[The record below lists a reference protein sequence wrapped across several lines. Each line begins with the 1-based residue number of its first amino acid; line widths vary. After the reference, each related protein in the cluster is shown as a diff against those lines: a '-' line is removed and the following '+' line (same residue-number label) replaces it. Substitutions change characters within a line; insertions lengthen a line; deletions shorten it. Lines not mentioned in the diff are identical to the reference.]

1 MTHNRPWRIN
11 LAPFTA
17 PVKTGFRELWSH
29 KLRSLLTMLGMIF
42 GVAAVIAMVS
52 IGEGARQET
61 LRQIQQLGID
71 TLQVRRVALVGEM
84 QNEAAKK
91 SPYGLSYGDALV
103 LGELCDF
110 AQRVVPSCRIFGA
123 VSAGGKTV
131 DARVF
136 GTAPG
141 YLETSHLDVREGRFI
156 DDEDVA
162 RRAHVCVLGAEVKR
176 DAFAFE
182 SPVGK
187 FVKIGMSN
195 FRVIGVMK
203 ERVLETADTTF
214 TLRDLN
220 QDVYIP
226 ITVAMED
233 FQLYMEKAIPMNP
246 EAVMGLV
253 NSMFERPPLNRRPI
267 SEIAV
272 QVRDPDRTV
281 PAAQV
286 VKRIIEQRHGGVA
299 DFEIIIPIELLRQRQ
314 QTQNIFNVVMGAIAS
329 ISLLVG
335 GIGIMNI
342 MLATVTQRA
351 REIGVRRCIGAK
363 RGDIVRQFLVECL
376 VITMIGG
383 LIGVGGGIGAA
394 QAISHFAGWRTVVA
408 GAAVALSLG
417 VSVSVGLIFGLYPAI
432 RASLIEPMEALRGE

>member
-1 MTHNRPWRIN
+1 MRLN
-11 LAPFTA
+11 LATFTA
-17 PVKTGFRELWSH
+17 PTKTGFRELWSH
-29 KLRSLLTMLGMIF
+29 KLRSLLTMLGVIF

-61 LRQIQQLGID
+61 LQQIEQLGID
-71 TLQVRRVALVGEM
+71 VLHVRRVALAGEM
-84 QNEAAKK
+84 QTQATKK
-91 SPYGLSYGDALV
+91 SPYGLNYGDALA

-110 AQRVVPSCRIFGA
+110 ATRVVPSCRIFGE
-123 VSAGGKTV
+123 VSAAGKVV

-136 GTAPG
+136 GTSPD
-141 YLETSHLDVREGRFI
+141 YINTSHLGLAEGRFI
-156 DDEDVA
+156 DETDVD

-176 DAFAFE
+176 EGFAFE
-182 SPVGK
+182 NPVGK
-187 FVKIGMSN
+187 FIKIGLSN
-195 FRVIGVMK
+195 FRVIGVMQ
-203 ERVLETADTTF
+203 ERVLETSETTF
-214 TLRDLN
+214 ALRDLN

-253 NSMFERPPLNRRPI
+253 GSMFERPPLKRRPI
-267 SEIAV
+267 SEIAI
-272 QVRDPDRTV
+272 QVRDPEKTV

-286 VKRIIEQRHGGVA
+286 VKQIIAQRHGGVQ
-299 DFEIIIPIELLRQRQ
+299 DFEIVIPIELLRQRQ
-314 QTQNIFNVVMGAIAS
+314 QTQRIFNIVMGAIAG

-351 REIGVRRCIGAK
+351 REIGIRRCIGAK

-383 LIGVGGGIGAA
+383 ILGVGAGVAAA
-394 QAISHFAGWRTVVA
+394 QGISQFAGWKTVVA
-408 GAAVALSLG
+408 GSAVMLSLV

-432 RASLIEPMEALRGE
+432 RAASIEPMEALRAE

>member
-1 MTHNRPWRIN
+1 MKLKRVN
-11 LAPFTA
+11 LAPLTA
-17 PVKTGFRELWSH
+17 PVRTGLREIRSH

-61 LRQIQQLGID
+61 LQQIQQLGID
-71 TLQVRRVALVGEM
+71 VLQVRRVALAGEM
-84 QNEAAKK
+84 QDEATRK
-91 SPYGLSYGDALV
+91 SPYGLTYGDALV
-103 LGELCDF
+103 LSELCDF
-110 AQRVVPSCRIFGA
+110 ATRVVPSCRVFGA
-123 VSAGGKTV
+123 VAAAGKTV

-136 GTAPG
+136 GTDPG
-141 YLETSHLDVREGRFI
+141 YVKTSHLLVVDGRFI

-176 DAFAFE
+176 DGFAFE

-187 FVKIGMSN
+187 FIKIGMSN
-195 FRVIGVMK
+195 FRVIGVMQ
-203 ERVLETADTTF
+203 ERVLETSETTF
-214 TLRDLN
+214 ALRDLN

-253 NSMFERPPLNRRPI
+253 GAMFERPPLNRRPI

-272 QVRDPDRTV
+272 QVKDSDATV

-286 VKRIIEQRHGGVA
+286 VKQIIEQRHGGIS

-351 REIGVRRCIGAK
+351 REIGIRRCIGAK
-363 RGDIVRQFLVECL
+363 RGDIIRQFLVECL
-376 VITMIGG
+376 VITVIGG
-383 LIGVGGGIGAA
+383 LIGVIAGIGAA
-394 QAISHFAGWRTVVA
+394 QAISRYAGWKTVVA
-408 GAAVALSLG
+408 GSAVGLSLG

-432 RASLIEPMEALRGE
+432 RAASIEPMEALRGE

>member
-1 MTHNRPWRIN
+1 MRLN
-11 LAPFTA
+11 LAPLTA
-17 PVKTGFRELWSH
+17 PIKTGFRELWSH

-61 LRQIQQLGID
+61 LQQIRLLGID
-71 TLQVRRVALVGEM
+71 VLQVRRVALAGEM
-84 QNEAAKK
+84 QNEAEKR
-91 SPYGLSYGDALV
+91 SPFGLNYGDALA
-103 LGELCDF
+103 LDELCDF
-110 AQRVVPSCRIFGA
+110 AKRVVPSCRVFGEVA
-123 VSAGGKTV
+123 AGPKAI

-136 GTAPG
+136 GTSPG
-141 YLETSHLDVREGRFI
+141 YVWTSHLGVADGRFI
-156 DDEDVA
+156 DALDVA
-162 RRAHVCVLGAEVKR
+162 QRAHVCVLGAAVKR

-182 SPVGK
+182 NPVGK

-195 FRVIGVMK
+195 FRVIGVMQ
-203 ERVLETADTTF
+203 ERVLETSETTF
-214 TLRDLN
+214 ALRDLN

-253 NSMFERPPLNRRPI
+253 SQMFERPPLNRRPI

-272 QVRDPDRTV
+272 QVKDPDKTV

-286 VKRIIEQRHGGVA
+286 VKQIIARRHGNIT
-299 DFEIIIPIELLRQRQ
+299 DFQIVIPIELLRQRQ

-351 REIGVRRCIGAK
+351 REIGIRRCIGAT

-383 LIGVGGGIGAA
+383 LLGVGGGVSAA
-394 QAISHFAGWRTVVA
+394 QAISRYAGWKTVVA
-408 GAAVALSLG
+408 GAAVMLSLG
-417 VSVSVGLIFGLYPAI
+417 VSVSVGLIFGLYPAV
-432 RASLIEPMEALRGE
+432 RAASVEPMDALRGE

>member
-1 MTHNRPWRIN
+1 MKFN
-11 LAPFTA
+11 LASLTA
-17 PVKTGFRELWSH
+17 PIKTGFRELWSH

-61 LRQIQQLGID
+61 LQQIQQLGID
-71 TLQVRRVALVGEM
+71 VLQVRRVALAGEI
-84 QNEAAKK
+84 QDEATKK
-91 SPYGLSYGDALV
+91 SPYGLNYGDALA
-103 LGELCDF
+103 LTELCDF
-110 AQRVVPSCRIFGA
+110 AKRVVPSCRVFGEVA
-123 VSAGGKTV
+123 ANGKSI

-136 GTAPG
+136 GTSPG
-141 YLETSHLDVREGRFI
+141 YIDTSHLNLAEGRFL
-156 DDEDVA
+156 DEQDVA
-162 RRAHVCVLGAEVKR
+162 TRAHICVLGAEVKR

-187 FVKIGMSN
+187 FIKIGAGN
-195 FRVIGVMK
+195 FRVIGVMQ
-203 ERVLETADTTF
+203 ERVLETSDATF

-220 QDVYIP
+220 QDIYIP

-253 NSMFERPPLNRRPI
+253 GAMFERPPLDKRPI
-267 SEIAV
+267 SEVAV
-272 QVRDPDRTV
+272 QVKDSNTTV

-286 VKRIIEQRHGGVA
+286 VKQIIEQRHNGIS

-351 REIGVRRCIGAK
+351 REIGIRRCIGAK
-363 RGDIVRQFLVECL
+363 RGDIIRQFLVECL

-383 LIGVGGGIGAA
+383 LIGVGGGIAAA
-394 QAISHFAGWRTVVA
+394 QAISHYAGWMTVVA
-408 GAAVALSLG
+408 SSAVALSLG
-417 VSVSVGLIFGLYPAI
+417 VSISVGLIFGLYPAI
-432 RASLIEPMEALRGE
+432 RAASIEPMEALRGE

>member
-1 MTHNRPWRIN
+1 MKLKRLN
-11 LAPFTA
+11 LAPLTA
-17 PVKTGFRELWSH
+17 PVKTGLREILSH

-61 LRQIQQLGID
+61 LQSIQQLGID
-71 TLQVRRVALVGEM
+71 VLQVRRVALAGEM
-84 QNEAAKK
+84 QDQAAKK
-91 SPYGLSYGDALV
+91 SPYGLTYGDALV
-103 LGELCDF
+103 LHEMCDF
-110 AQRVVPSCRIFGA
+110 ATLVVPSCRVFGEVLA
-123 VSAGGKTV
+123 AGKAI

-136 GTAPG
+136 GTDPG
-141 YLETSHLDVREGRFI
+141 YVRTSHLNVVEGRFI
-156 DDEDVA
+156 DEEDVA

-187 FVKIGMSN
+187 FIKIGMSS
-195 FRVIGVMK
+195 FRVIGVMQ
-203 ERVLETADTTF
+203 ERVLETSETTF
-214 TLRDLN
+214 ALRDLN

-253 NSMFERPPLNRRPI
+253 GQMFERPPLNRRPI

-272 QVRDPDRTV
+272 QVRDSEATV

-286 VKRIIEQRHGGVA
+286 VKQIIEQRHGGIA
-299 DFEIIIPIELLRQRQ
+299 DFEIVIPIELLRQRQ
-314 QTQNIFNVVMGAIAS
+314 QTQKIFNVVMGAIAS

-351 REIGVRRCIGAK
+351 REIGIRRCIGAK

-383 LIGVGGGIGAA
+383 LLGVGGGIGAA
-394 QAISHFAGWRTVVA
+394 QAISHYAGWKTVVA
-408 GAAVALSLG
+408 SSVVGLALG

-432 RASLIEPMEALRGE
+432 RAASIEPMEALRAE

>member
-1 MTHNRPWRIN
+1 MKLN
-11 LAPFTA
+11 LASLTA

-61 LRQIQQLGID
+61 LRQIRTLGID
-71 TLQVRRVALVGEM
+71 VLQVRRVALAGDI
-84 QNEAAKK
+84 QDEAAKK
-91 SPYGLSYGDALV
+91 SPFGLNYGDSLV
-103 LGELCDF
+103 LRELCDF
-110 AQRVVPSCRIFGA
+110 ASLVVPSCRIFGV
-123 VSAGGKTV
+123 VSAGGKAV

-136 GTAPG
+136 GTSPG
-141 YLETSHLDVREGRFI
+141 YLQTSHLNVAQGRFI
-156 DDEDVA
+156 DDQDVA
-162 RRAHVCVLGAEVKR
+162 QRAHVCVLGAEVKR

-182 SPVGK
+182 DPVGK
-187 FVKIGMSN
+187 FIKIGLSN
-195 FRVIGVMK
+195 FRVIGVMQ
-203 ERVLETADTTF
+203 ERVLETSDTTF
-214 TLRDLN
+214 ALRDLN
-220 QDVYIP
+220 QDLYIP

-246 EAVMGLV
+246 EAVMGLM
-253 NSMFERPPLNRRPI
+253 SAMFERPPLNRRPI
-267 SEIAV
+267 TEIAV
-272 QVRDPDRTV
+272 QVKDPDATV

-286 VKRIIEQRHGGVA
+286 IKQIVRQRHQGIV

-351 REIGVRRCIGAK
+351 REIGIRRCIGAK

-383 LIGVGGGIGAA
+383 LIGVGGGIAAA
-394 QAISHFAGWRTVVA
+394 QAISYYAGWATVVA
-408 GAAVALSLG
+408 GTAVVLSLG

-432 RASLIEPMEALRGE
+432 RAATIEPMEALRGE

>member
-1 MTHNRPWRIN
+1 MRLNPAS
-11 LAPFTA
+11 LTA
-17 PVKTGFRELWSH
+17 PIKTGFRELWSH

-52 IGEGARQET
+52 IGEGARLET
-61 LRQIQQLGID
+61 LQLIQQLGID
-71 TLQVRRVALVGEM
+71 VLQIRRVALAGEM
-84 QNEAAKK
+84 QDQATKR
-91 SPYGLSYGDALV
+91 SPYGLTYGDAQV
-103 LGELCDF
+103 LRELCDF
-110 AQRVVPSCRIFGA
+110 APRVVPSCRVFGE

-136 GTAPG
+136 GTAPD
-141 YLETSHLDVREGRFI
+141 YLKTSHLNVGEGRFI
-156 DDEDVA
+156 DDQDVA
-162 RRAHVCVLGAEVKR
+162 RRAHVCVLGAAVKR
-176 DAFAFE
+176 EAFAFE
-182 SPVGK
+182 DPVGR
-187 FVKIGMSN
+187 FVKIGLSS
-195 FRVIGVMK
+195 FRVIGVMQG
-203 ERVLETADTTF
+203 RVVETSETAIA
-214 TLRDLN
+214 LRDLN
-220 QDVYIP
+220 QDVYLP

-253 NSMFERPPLNRRPI
+253 GSMFDRPPLNRRPI

-272 QVRDPDRTV
+272 QVDNPDRTV

-286 VKRIIEQRHGGVA
+286 IKQILLQRHGNIS
-299 DFEIIIPIELLRQRQ
+299 DFEIVIPIELLRQRQ
-314 QTQNIFNVVMGAIAS
+314 QTQKIFNTVMGAIAS

-351 REIGVRRCIGAK
+351 REIGIRRCIGAK

-376 VITMIGG
+376 VITMVGG
-383 LIGVGGGIGAA
+383 LIGVGGGVGAA
-394 QAISHFAGWRTVVA
+394 QGISQYAGWKTVVA
-408 GAAVALSLG
+408 GTAVLLSLG

-432 RASLIEPMEALRGE
+432 RAASIEPMEALRGE

>member
-1 MTHNRPWRIN
+1 MKLVKFN
-11 LAPFTA
+11 LAPLTA
-17 PVKTGFRELWSH
+17 PVKTGLREILSH

-61 LRQIQQLGID
+61 LQQIQQLGID
-71 TLQVRRVALVGEM
+71 TLQVRRVTLAGEM
-84 QNEAAKK
+84 QQEATKK
-91 SPYGLSYGDALV
+91 SPYGLTYGDALS
-103 LGELCDF
+103 LAELCDF
-110 AQRVVPSCRIFGA
+110 ATRVVPSCRVFGA
-123 VSAGGKTV
+123 VSVGGKTV

-136 GTAPG
+136 GTDPG
-141 YLETSHLDVREGRFI
+141 YVKTSHLNVTEGRFI

-176 DAFAFE
+176 VAFAFE
-182 SPVGK
+182 SPVGR
-187 FVKIGMSN
+187 FLKIGLGN
-195 FRVIGVMK
+195 FRVIGVMQ
-203 ERVLETADTTF
+203 ERVLETAETTF
-214 TLRDLN
+214 ALRDLN

-246 EAVMGLV
+246 EAMMGLV
-253 NSMFERPPLNRRPI
+253 SAMFERPPLVRRPI

-272 QVRDPDRTV
+272 QVRDSDLTV

-286 VKRIIEQRHGGVA
+286 VKQIVEQRHGGVA

-314 QTQNIFNVVMGAIAS
+314 QTQRIFNVVMGAIAS

-351 REIGVRRCIGAK
+351 REIGIRRCIGAK

-383 LIGVGGGIGAA
+383 LLGVGQGIGAA
-394 QAISHFAGWRTVVA
+394 QAISHYAGWKTVVA
-408 GAAVALSLG
+408 GSAVVLSLG

-432 RASLIEPMEALRGE
+432 RAASIEPMEALRAE

>member
-1 MTHNRPWRIN
+1 MKLKRLN
-11 LAPFTA
+11 LAPLTA
-17 PVKTGFRELWSH
+17 PVKTGLREILSH

-61 LRQIQQLGID
+61 LQSIQQLGID
-71 TLQVRRVALVGEM
+71 VLQVRRVALAGEM
-84 QNEAAKK
+84 QDQAAKK
-91 SPYGLSYGDALV
+91 SPYGLTYGDALV
-103 LGELCDF
+103 LHEMCDF
-110 AQRVVPSCRIFGA
+110 ATLVVPSCRVFGEVLA
-123 VSAGGKTV
+123 AGKAI

-136 GTAPG
+136 GTDPG
-141 YLETSHLDVREGRFI
+141 YVRTSHLNVVEGRFI
-156 DDEDVA
+156 DEEDVA

-187 FVKIGMSN
+187 FIKIGMSS
-195 FRVIGVMK
+195 FRVIGVMQ
-203 ERVLETADTTF
+203 ERVLETSETTF
-214 TLRDLN
+214 ALRDLN

-253 NSMFERPPLNRRPI
+253 GQMFERPPLNRRPI
-267 SEIAV
+267 SEIAL
-272 QVRDPDRTV
+272 QVRDPEKTV

-286 VKRIIEQRHGGVA
+286 VKQIIAQRHGDVE

-314 QTQNIFNVVMGAIAS
+314 QTQRIFNIVMGAIAG

-351 REIGVRRCIGAK
+351 REIGIRRCIGAK

-383 LIGVGGGIGAA
+383 ILGVGAGVAAA
-394 QAISHFAGWRTVVA
+394 QGISQFAGWKTVVA
-408 GAAVALSLG
+408 GSAVMLSLV

-432 RASLIEPMEALRGE
+432 RAASIEPMEALRAE

>member
-1 MTHNRPWRIN
+1 MKRLN
-11 LAPFTA
+11 LAPLTA
-17 PVKTGFRELWSH
+17 PVKTGLREILSH

-61 LRQIQQLGID
+61 LQSIQQLGID
-71 TLQVRRVALVGEM
+71 VLQVRRVALAGEM
-84 QNEAAKK
+84 QAQAAKK
-91 SPYGLSYGDALV
+91 SPYGLTYGDALV
-103 LGELCDF
+103 LHEMCDF
-110 AQRVVPSCRIFGA
+110 ATLVVPSCRVFGE
-123 VSAGGKTV
+123 VLAGGKAI

-136 GTAPG
+136 GTDPG
-141 YLETSHLDVREGRFI
+141 YVSTSHLNLVEGRFI
-156 DDEDVA
+156 DEEDVA

-176 DAFAFE
+176 EGFAFE

-187 FVKIGMSN
+187 FIKIGMSN
-195 FRVIGVMK
+195 FRVIGVMQ
-203 ERVLETADTTF
+203 ERVLETAETTF
-214 TLRDLN
+214 ALRDLN

-253 NSMFERPPLNRRPI
+253 GAMFERPPLNRRPI

-272 QVRDPDRTV
+272 QVRDSDLTV

-286 VKRIIEQRHGGVA
+286 VKQIVEQRHGGVP

-351 REIGVRRCIGAK
+351 REIGIRRCIGAK

-376 VITMIGG
+376 VITTIGG
-383 LIGVGGGIGAA
+383 LLGVGVGIGAA
-394 QAISHFAGWRTVVA
+394 QAISHYAGWKTVVA
-408 GAAVALSLG
+408 GAAVGLSLG

-432 RASLIEPMEALRGE
+432 RAASIEPMEALRGE

>member
-1 MTHNRPWRIN
+1 MRLN
-11 LAPFTA
+11 LAPLTA
-17 PVKTGFRELWSH
+17 PIKTGFRELWSH

-61 LRQIQQLGID
+61 LQQIRLLGID
-71 TLQVRRVALVGEM
+71 VLQVRRVALAGEM
-84 QNEAAKK
+84 QDEASKK
-91 SPYGLSYGDALV
+91 SPFGLTYGDALT
-103 LGELCDF
+103 LRELCDF
-110 AQRVVPSCRIFGA
+110 AKLVVPSCRVFGQ
-123 VSAGGKTV
+123 VLAGGKAI

-136 GTAPG
+136 GTSPG
-141 YLETSHLDVREGRFI
+141 YVQTSHLNVADGRFI
-156 DDEDVA
+156 DDTDVA

-182 SPVGK
+182 NPVGR
-187 FVKIGMSN
+187 FVKIGLSN
-195 FRVIGVMK
+195 FRVIGVMQA
-203 ERVLETADTTF
+203 RVLETSQQTF
-214 TLRDLN
+214 ALRDLN

-253 NSMFERPPLNRRPI
+253 SAMFERPPLLQRPI
-267 SEIAV
+267 SEIAL

-286 VKRIIEQRHGGVA
+286 VKQIISRRHGGVP

-351 REIGVRRCIGAK
+351 REIGIRRCIGAT

-376 VITMIGG
+376 VITVIGG
-383 LIGVGGGIGAA
+383 LLGVGGGVGAA
-394 QAISHFAGWRTVVA
+394 QAIARYAGWKTVVA
-408 GAAVALSLG
+408 GAAVVLSLG
-417 VSVSVGLIFGLYPAI
+417 VSVSVGLIFGLYPAV
-432 RASLIEPMEALRGE
+432 RAASIEPMEALRGE

>member
-1 MTHNRPWRIN
+1 MKLN
-11 LAPFTA
+11 LAPLTA

-61 LRQIQQLGID
+61 LQQIKQLGID
-71 TLQVRRVALVGEM
+71 VLQIRRVALAGEM
-84 QNEAAKK
+84 QDQATKK
-91 SPYGLSYGDALV
+91 SPYGLTYGDATV
-103 LGELCDF
+103 LADLCDF
-110 AQRVVPSCRIFGA
+110 ATRVVPSCRVFGE
-123 VSAGGKTV
+123 VSAGGKAA

-136 GTAPG
+136 GTSPD
-141 YLETSHLDVREGRFI
+141 YLSTSHLDVVDGRFI
-156 DDEDVA
+156 DAEDVA

-176 DAFAFE
+176 ATFAFDN
-182 SPVGK
+182 PVGR
-187 FVKIGMSN
+187 FVKIGLNN
-195 FRVIGVMK
+195 FRVIGVME
-203 ERVLETADTTF
+203 ERVLETSETTF
-214 TLRDLN
+214 ALRDLN
-220 QDVYIP
+220 RDVYIP

-253 NSMFERPPLNRRPI
+253 GSMFERPPLNRRPI

-272 QVRDPDRTV
+272 QVADADKTI

-286 VKRIIEQRHGGVA
+286 VKQILDRRHGGVQ

-351 REIGVRRCIGAK
+351 REIGIRRCIGAK

-376 VITMIGG
+376 VITMVGG
-383 LIGVGGGIGAA
+383 LIGIGGGIGAA
-394 QAISHFAGWRTVVA
+394 QAISYYAGWKTVVS
-408 GAAVALSLG
+408 GMAVILSFG

-432 RASLIEPMEALRGE
+432 RAAMIEPMEALRGE

>member
-1 MTHNRPWRIN
+1 VKLNAAI
-11 LAPFTA
+11 FTA
-17 PVKTGFRELWSH
+17 PLRTGFRELWSH

-61 LRQIQQLGID
+61 LQQIQQLGID
-71 TLQVRRVALVGEM
+71 TLQVRRVALAGDI
-84 QNEAAKK
+84 QDEATKK
-91 SPYGLSYGDALV
+91 SPYGLTYGDALT
-103 LGELCDF
+103 LSDLCDF
-110 AQRVVPSCRIFGA
+110 ATRVVPSCRIFGE
-123 VSAGGKTV
+123 VSVVGKAI

-141 YLETSHLDVREGRFI
+141 YLATSHLKVSEGRFI
-156 DDEDVA
+156 DQTDVD

-176 DAFAFE
+176 DGFAFE
-182 SPVGK
+182 SPIGR
-187 FVKIGMSN
+187 FIKIGLSN
-195 FRVIGVMK
+195 FRVIGVMQ
-203 ERVLETADTTF
+203 ERVVETSEASIA
-214 TLRDLN
+214 LRDLN

-253 NSMFERPPLNRRPI
+253 SSMFERPPLNRRPI
-267 SEIAV
+267 SEIAI
-272 QVRDPDRTV
+272 QVNDPDATV

-286 VKRIIEQRHGGVA
+286 VKQMLLQRHHGIE
-299 DFEIIIPIELLRQRQ
+299 DFNIVIPIELLRQRQ
-314 QTQNIFNVVMGAIAS
+314 QTQSIFNVVMGAIAS

-351 REIGVRRCIGAK
+351 REIGIRRCIGAK

-376 VITMIGG
+376 VITMVGG

-394 QAISHFAGWRTVVA
+394 QAISQYAGWKTVVA
-408 GAAVALSLG
+408 GTAVILSVG

-432 RASLIEPMEALRGE
+432 RAASIEPMEALRGE

>member
-1 MTHNRPWRIN
+1 MRLN
-11 LAPFTA
+11 LAALTA
-17 PVKTGFRELWSH
+17 PTKTGFRELWSH

-42 GVAAVIAMVS
+42 GVAAVIGMVS

-61 LRQIQQLGID
+61 LQQIQQLGID
-71 TLQVRRVALVGEM
+71 VLQVRRVALAGEM
-84 QNEAAKK
+84 QDEAAKR
-91 SPYGLSYGDALV
+91 SPYGLTYGDSLV
-103 LGELCDF
+103 LAELCDF
-110 AQRVVPSCRIFGA
+110 AKLVVPSCRVFG
-123 VSAGGKTV
+123 VVTAGGKTI

-136 GTAPG
+136 GTSAG
-141 YLETSHLDVREGRFI
+141 YIQTSHLDVAEGRFI
-156 DDEDVA
+156 DDEDVS

-187 FVKIGMSN
+187 FIKIGMGN
-195 FRVIGVMK
+195 FRVIGVMQ
-203 ERVLETADTTF
+203 ERVLETSETTF
-214 TLRDLN
+214 SLRDLN

-233 FQLYMEKAIPMNP
+233 FQLYMEQAIPMNP

-253 NSMFERPPLNRRPI
+253 GQMFERPPLNRRPI
-267 SEIAV
+267 SEVAI
-272 QVRDPDRTV
+272 QVSDSDKTV

-286 VKRIIEQRHGGVA
+286 VKQIIEQRHKGIP

-314 QTQNIFNVVMGAIAS
+314 QTQRIFNVVMGAIAS

-351 REIGVRRCIGAK
+351 REIGIRRCIGAK

-376 VITMIGG
+376 VITVIGG
-383 LIGVGGGIGAA
+383 VIGVGGGIGAA
-394 QAISHFAGWRTVVA
+394 QAISHYADWKTVVA
-408 GAAVALSLG
+408 GSAVVLSLG

-432 RASLIEPMEALRGE
+432 RAASIEPMEALRAE

>member
-1 MTHNRPWRIN
+1 VRLN
-11 LAPFTA
+11 LASLSA

-29 KLRSLLTMLGMIF
+29 KLRSLLTMFGMIF
-42 GVAAVIAMVS
+42 GVAAVIGMVS

-61 LRQIQQLGID
+61 LQQIQLLGID
-71 TLQVRRVALVGEM
+71 VLQVRRVALAGEM
-84 QNEAAKK
+84 QDEATKK
-91 SPYGLSYGDALV
+91 SPFGLTYGDALV
-103 LGELCDF
+103 LTELCDF
-110 AQRVVPSCRIFGA
+110 AKRVVPSCRIFGQ
-123 VSAGGKTV
+123 VTAGGKAI

-136 GTAPG
+136 GTSPG
-141 YLETSHLDVREGRFI
+141 YLQTSHLNLGEGRFI
-156 DDEDVA
+156 DDLDVA
-162 RRAHVCVLGAEVKR
+162 RRAHVCVLGAQVKR

-182 SPVGK
+182 NPVGR
-187 FVKIGMSN
+187 FIKIGMSN
-195 FRVIGVMK
+195 FRVVGVMQ
-203 ERVLETADTTF
+203 ERVLETTETTF
-214 TLRDLN
+214 ALRDLN
-220 QDVYIP
+220 QDLYIP

-246 EAVMGLV
+246 EAVMGLM
-253 NSMFERPPLNRRPI
+253 SAMFDRPPLNRRPI

-272 QVRDPDRTV
+272 QVKDSDRTV

-286 VKRIIEQRHGGVA
+286 VKQIVERRHGNVS

-314 QTQNIFNVVMGAIAS
+314 QTQKIFNVVMGAIAS

-351 REIGVRRCIGAK
+351 REIGIRRCIGAK

-383 LIGVGGGIGAA
+383 LLGVGAGVGAA
-394 QAISHFAGWRTVVA
+394 QAISGYAHWKTVVA
-408 GAAVALSLG
+408 GAAVVLALG

-432 RASLIEPMEALRGE
+432 RAASIEPMEALRGE

>member
-1 MTHNRPWRIN
+1 VKLN
-11 LAPFTA
+11 LAPLTA
-17 PVKTGFRELWSH
+17 PIRTGLREILSH

-52 IGEGARQET
+52 IGEGAREET
-61 LRQIQQLGID
+61 LQQIQQLGID
-71 TLQVRRVALVGEM
+71 TLQVRRVALAGEI
-84 QNEAAKK
+84 QDEAEKK
-91 SPYGLSYGDALV
+91 SPYGLTYGDAEV

-110 AQRVVPSCRIFGA
+110 ATRVVPSCRVFGEVLA
-123 VSAGGKTV
+123 AGKAV

-136 GTAPG
+136 GTGPG
-141 YLETSHLDVREGRFI
+141 YVQTSHLNVAEGRFI

-176 DAFAFE
+176 DGFAFE

-187 FVKIGMSN
+187 FIKIGMSN
-195 FRVIGVMK
+195 FRVIGVMQ
-203 ERVLETADTTF
+203 ERVLETSDTTF
-214 TLRDLN
+214 ALRDLN

-233 FQLYMEKAIPMNP
+233 FQLYVEKAIPMNP

-253 NSMFERPPLNRRPI
+253 GAMFERPPLNRRPI

-272 QVRDPDRTV
+272 QVKDSDVTV

-286 VKRIIEQRHGGVA
+286 VKQIIEQRHGGIP

-314 QTQNIFNVVMGAIAS
+314 QTQRIFNVVMGAIAS

-351 REIGVRRCIGAK
+351 REIGIRRCIGAK

-376 VITMIGG
+376 VITTIGG
-383 LIGVGGGIGAA
+383 LLGVVGGIGAA
-394 QAISHFAGWRTVVA
+394 QAISHYAGWKTVVA
-408 GAAVALSLG
+408 GAAVGLSLG

-432 RASLIEPMEALRGE
+432 RAASIEPMEALRSE

>member
-1 MTHNRPWRIN
+1 MKLH
-11 LAPFTA
+11 LASLTA
-17 PVKTGFRELWSH
+17 PAKTGFRELWSH
-29 KLRSLLTMLGMIF
+29 KLRSLLTMLGVIF
-42 GVAAVIAMVS
+42 GVSAVIAMVS

-61 LRQIQQLGID
+61 LQSIQQLGID
-71 TLQVRRVALVGEM
+71 VLHVRRVALAGEM
-84 QNEAAKK
+84 QNQATKK
-91 SPYGLSYGDALV
+91 SPFGLNYGDALA
-103 LGELCDF
+103 LKELCDF
-110 AQRVVPSCRIFGA
+110 ATRVVPSCRVFGE
-123 VSAGGKTV
+123 VSAAGKAV

-136 GTAPG
+136 GTSPD
-141 YLETSHLDVREGRFI
+141 YIQTSHLGVASGRFL
-156 DDEDVA
+156 DDLDGD

-176 DAFAFE
+176 AAFAFE
-182 SPVGK
+182 DPVGK
-187 FVKIGMSN
+187 FLKIGLSN
-195 FRVIGVMK
+195 FRVIGVMQ
-203 ERVLETADTTF
+203 ERVLETSETTF
-214 TLRDLN
+214 ALRDLN

-253 NSMFERPPLNRRPI
+253 GAMFERPPLNRRPI

-272 QVRDPDRTV
+272 QVRNPDTTV

-286 VKRIIEQRHGGVA
+286 VKQILGQRHGEVP

-314 QTQNIFNVVMGAIAS
+314 QTQRIFNVVMGAIAS

-351 REIGVRRCIGAK
+351 REIGIRRCIGAK

-376 VITMIGG
+376 VITMVGG

-394 QAISHFAGWRTVVA
+394 QAISQYAGWKTVVA
-408 GAAVALSLG
+408 GTAVALSLG
-417 VSVSVGLIFGLYPAI
+417 VSMSVGLIFGLYPAI
-432 RASLIEPMEALRGE
+432 RAASIEPMEALRAE

>member
-1 MTHNRPWRIN
+1 VQ
-11 LAPFTA
+11 LATLAA
-17 PVKTGFRELWSH
+17 PARTGFRELWSH
-29 KLRSLLTMLGMIF
+29 KLRSLLTMLGVIF
-42 GVAAVIAMVS
+42 GVSAVIAMVS
-52 IGEGARQET
+52 IGEGARRET
-61 LRQIQQLGID
+61 LQQIQQLGID
-71 TLQVRRVALVGEM
+71 VLHVRRVALAGEM
-84 QNEAAKK
+84 QDQAAKQ
-91 SPYGLSYGDALV
+91 SPFGLNYGDALA
-103 LGELCDF
+103 LSELCEF
-110 AQRVVPSCRIFGA
+110 ALHVVPSCRIFGE

-136 GTAPG
+136 GTSPE
-141 YLETSHLDVREGRFI
+141 YLTTSHLKLAEGGRFL
-156 DDEDVA
+156 DQEDVD

-176 DAFAFE
+176 AAFAFE
-182 SPVGK
+182 NPVGR
-187 FVKIGMSN
+187 FIKIGLSN
-195 FRVIGVMK
+195 FRVVGVMQ
-203 ERVLETADTTF
+203 ERVLETSETTF
-214 TLRDLN
+214 ALRDLN

-253 NSMFERPPLNRRPI
+253 GSMFERPPLNRRPI
-267 SEIAV
+267 SEISL
-272 QVRDPDRTV
+272 QVKDPDTTV

-286 VKRIIEQRHGGVA
+286 VKQILLQRHGSVP
-299 DFEIIIPIELLRQRQ
+299 DFEIVIPLELLRQRQ
-314 QTQNIFNVVMGAIAS
+314 QTQRIFNVVMGAIAS

-351 REIGVRRCIGAK
+351 REIGIRRCIGAK

-383 LIGVGGGIGAA
+383 VLGVGGGVGAA
-394 QAISHFAGWRTVVA
+394 QAISQYAGWKTVVA

-432 RASLIEPMEALRGE
+432 RAASIEPMEALRAE

>member
-1 MTHNRPWRIN
+1 MKLVKFN
-11 LAPFTA
+11 LAPLTA
-17 PVKTGFRELWSH
+17 PVKTGLREILSH

-61 LRQIQQLGID
+61 LQQIQQLGID
-71 TLQVRRVALVGEM
+71 TLQVRRVTLAGEM
-84 QNEAAKK
+84 QQEATKK
-91 SPYGLSYGDALV
+91 SPYGLTYGDALA
-103 LGELCDF
+103 LAELCDF
-110 AQRVVPSCRIFGA
+110 ATRVVPSCRVFGA
-123 VSAGGKTV
+123 VSVGGKTV

-136 GTAPG
+136 GTDPG
-141 YLETSHLDVREGRFI
+141 YVKTSHLNVTEGRFI

-176 DAFAFE
+176 VAFAFE
-182 SPVGK
+182 SPVGR
-187 FVKIGMSN
+187 FLKIGLGN
-195 FRVIGVMK
+195 FRVIGVMQ
-203 ERVLETADTTF
+203 ERVLETAETTF
-214 TLRDLN
+214 ALRDLN

-246 EAVMGLV
+246 EAMMGLV
-253 NSMFERPPLNRRPI
+253 SAMFERPPLVRRPI

-272 QVRDPDRTV
+272 QVRDSDLTV

-286 VKRIIEQRHGGVA
+286 VKQIVEQRHGGVA

-314 QTQNIFNVVMGAIAS
+314 QTQRIFNVVMGAIAS

-351 REIGVRRCIGAK
+351 REIGIRRCIGAK

-383 LIGVGGGIGAA
+383 LLGVGQGIGAA
-394 QAISHFAGWRTVVA
+394 QAISHYAGWKTVVA
-408 GAAVALSLG
+408 GSAVVLSLG

-432 RASLIEPMEALRGE
+432 RAASIEPMEALRGE

>member
-1 MTHNRPWRIN
+1 VKSKKLK
-11 LAPFTA
+11 LAPLTA
-17 PVKTGFRELWSH
+17 PIKTGFRELASH

-61 LRQIQQLGID
+61 LLQIQQLGID
-71 TLQVRRVALVGEM
+71 TLQVRRVALTGEK
-84 QNEAAKK
+84 QDEATKK
-91 SPYGLSYGDALV
+91 SPYGLTYGDALV
-103 LGELCDF
+103 LNELCDF
-110 AQRVVPSCRIFGA
+110 ATRVVPSCRVFGE
-123 VSAGGKTV
+123 VSASGKAV

-136 GTAPG
+136 GTDFG
-141 YLETSHLDVREGRFI
+141 YVQTSHLNVAEGRFI
-156 DDEDVA
+156 DDTDVSQ
-162 RRAHVCVLGAEVKR
+162 RAHVCVLGAEVKR
-176 DAFAFE
+176 EAFAFE
-182 SPVGK
+182 NPVGK
-187 FVKIGMSN
+187 FIKIGMSN
-195 FRVIGVMK
+195 FRVIGVMQ
-203 ERVLETADTTF
+203 ERVLETSDTTF
-214 TLRDLN
+214 SLRDLN
-220 QDVYIP
+220 QDVYLP

-253 NSMFERPPLNRRPI
+253 SSMFERPPLNRRPI

-272 QVRDPDRTV
+272 QVRDPEVTV

-286 VKRIIEQRHGGVA
+286 VKQILAQRHGGIQ
-299 DFEIIIPIELLRQRQ
+299 DFEIVIPIELLRQRQ

-376 VITMIGG
+376 VITTIGG
-383 LIGVGGGIGAA
+383 LLGVGAGIGAA
-394 QAISHFAGWRTVVA
+394 QAISHYAGWKTVVA
-408 GAAVALSLG
+408 GAAVGLSLG
-417 VSVSVGLIFGLYPAI
+417 VSVTVGLVFGLYPAI
-432 RASLIEPMEALRGE
+432 RAASIEPMEALRAE

>member
-1 MTHNRPWRIN
+1 VRVY
-11 LAPFTA
+11 LAGLTA
-17 PVKTGFRELWSH
+17 PAKTGFRELWSH

-52 IGEGARQET
+52 IGEGARRET
-61 LRQIQQLGID
+61 LRQIQLLGID
-71 TLQVRRVALVGEM
+71 TLQVRRVALAGEI
-84 QNEAAKK
+84 QDEAAKK
-91 SPYGLSYGDALV
+91 SPYGLTYGDALV

-110 AQRVVPSCRIFGA
+110 ATRVVPSCRIFGQ
-123 VSAGGKTV
+123 VSAAGKAV

-136 GTAPG
+136 GTSPD
-141 YLETSHLDVREGRFI
+141 YLNTSHLDLAEGRFL
-156 DDEDVA
+156 DQEDVA

-176 DAFAFE
+176 AAFAFDN
-182 SPVGK
+182 PVGK
-187 FVKIGMSN
+187 FIKIGLGN
-195 FRVIGVMK
+195 FRVIGVMQ
-203 ERVLETADTTF
+203 ERVLQTSHTTF
-214 TLRDLN
+214 ELRDLN

-246 EAVMGLV
+246 EAVMGLM
-253 NSMFERPPLNRRPI
+253 SAMFERPPLNRRPI

-272 QVRDPDRTV
+272 QVKDPDATV

-286 VKRIIEQRHGGVA
+286 LKQILLQRHGAVP
-299 DFEIIIPIELLRQRQ
+299 DFEIVIPIELLRQRQ
-314 QTQNIFNVVMGAIAS
+314 QTQRIFNVVMGAIAS

-351 REIGVRRCIGAK
+351 REIGIRRCIGAR

-383 LIGVGGGIGAA
+383 LLGVGGGVGAA
-394 QAISHFAGWRTVVA
+394 QAISQYAAWKTVVA
-408 GAAVALSLG
+408 GTAVALSLG
-417 VSVSVGLIFGLYPAI
+417 VSISVGLIFGLYPAI
-432 RASLIEPMEALRGE
+432 RAASIEPMEALRAE

>member
-1 MTHNRPWRIN
+1 MTIKVQTAK
-11 LAPFTA
+11 LTA
-17 PVKTGFRELWSH
+17 PMRTGFRELWSH

-61 LRQIQQLGID
+61 LQQIQALGID
-71 TLQVRRVALVGEM
+71 TLQVRRVALAGDI
-84 QNEAAKK
+84 QDQATKK
-91 SPYGLSYGDALV
+91 SPYGLTYGDALV
-103 LGELCDF
+103 LKELCDF
-110 AQRVVPSCRIFGA
+110 AKRVVPSCRVFGEVTA
-123 VSAGGKTV
+123 TGKSI

-136 GTAPG
+136 GTGPG
-141 YLETSHLDVREGRFI
+141 YIDTSHLKVADGRFI
-156 DDEDVA
+156 DDTDVA

-176 DAFAFE
+176 DAFSYE

-187 FVKIGMSN
+187 FIKIGMSN
-195 FRVIGVMK
+195 FRVIGVMQA
-203 ERVLETADTTF
+203 RVLETSEETF
-214 TLRDLN
+214 SLRDLN

-246 EAVMGLV
+246 EAVMGLM
-253 NSMFERPPLNRRPI
+253 SAMFERPPLNRRPI
-267 SEIAV
+267 SEISV
-272 QVRDPDRTV
+272 QVKDTDKTV
-281 PAAQV
+281 PAADV
-286 VKRIIEQRHGGVA
+286 VKQILSRRHGGVP

-351 REIGVRRCIGAK
+351 REIGIRRCIGAT
-363 RGDIVRQFLVECL
+363 RGDIIRQFLLECL
-376 VITMIGG
+376 VITMVGG
-383 LIGVGGGIGAA
+383 LIGVGGGVGAA
-394 QAISHFAGWRTVVA
+394 QAISYYAGWKTVVA
-408 GAAVALSLG
+408 TAAVALSLG
-417 VSVSVGLIFGLYPAI
+417 VSISVGIIFGLYPAI
-432 RASLIEPMEALRGE
+432 RAAAIEPMEALRGE

>member
-1 MTHNRPWRIN
+1 MRLN
-11 LAPFTA
+11 LASLSA

-29 KLRSLLTMLGMIF
+29 KLRSLLTMFGMIF
-42 GVAAVIAMVS
+42 GVAAVIGMVS

-61 LRQIQQLGID
+61 LQQIQLLGID
-71 TLQVRRVALVGEM
+71 VLQVRRVALAGEM
-84 QNEAAKK
+84 QDEATKK
-91 SPYGLSYGDALV
+91 SPFGLTYGDALV
-103 LGELCDF
+103 LTELCDF
-110 AQRVVPSCRIFGA
+110 AKRVVPSCRIFGQ
-123 VSAGGKTV
+123 VTAGGKAI

-136 GTAPG
+136 GTSPG
-141 YLETSHLDVREGRFI
+141 YLQTSHLNLGEGRFI
-156 DDEDVA
+156 DDLDVA
-162 RRAHVCVLGAEVKR
+162 RRAHVCVLGAQVKR

-182 SPVGK
+182 NPVGR
-187 FVKIGMSN
+187 FIKIGMSN
-195 FRVIGVMK
+195 FRVVGVMQ
-203 ERVLETADTTF
+203 ERVLETTETTF
-214 TLRDLN
+214 ALRDLN
-220 QDVYIP
+220 QDLYIP

-246 EAVMGLV
+246 EAVMGLM
-253 NSMFERPPLNRRPI
+253 SAMFDRPPLNRRPI

-272 QVRDPDRTV
+272 QVKDSDRTV

-286 VKRIIEQRHGGVA
+286 VKQIVERRHGNVS

-314 QTQNIFNVVMGAIAS
+314 QTQKIFNVVMGAIAS

-351 REIGVRRCIGAK
+351 REIGIRRCIGAK

-383 LIGVGGGIGAA
+383 LLGVGAGVGAA
-394 QAISHFAGWRTVVA
+394 QAISGYAHWKTVVA
-408 GAAVALSLG
+408 GAAVVLALG

-432 RASLIEPMEALRGE
+432 RAASIEPMEALRGE

>member
-1 MTHNRPWRIN
+1 MKLS

-17 PVKTGFRELWSH
+17 PIKTGFRELWSH
-29 KLRSLLTMLGMIF
+29 KLRSLLTMFGMIF

-61 LRQIQQLGID
+61 LQQIQQLGID
-71 TLQVRRVALVGEM
+71 TLQVRRVALAGD
-84 QNEAAKK
+84 QQDEATKK
-91 SPYGLSYGDALV
+91 SPYGLSYGDSLALT
-103 LGELCDF
+103 ELCDF
-110 AQRVVPSCRIFGA
+110 AKLVVPSCRIFGA
-123 VSAGGKTV
+123 VSASGKTI

-136 GTAPG
+136 GTSSG
-141 YLETSHLDVREGRFI
+141 YVGTSHLTVGDGRFL

-162 RRAHVCVLGAEVKR
+162 RRAHVCVLGAEIKR
-176 DAFAFE
+176 DAFAFDN
-182 SPVGK
+182 PVGK
-187 FVKIGMSN
+187 FIKIGSSN
-195 FRVIGVMK
+195 FRVIGIMQ
-203 ERVLETADTTF
+203 ERLLETAETTF
-214 TLRDLN
+214 ALRDLN

-246 EAVMGLV
+246 EAVMGLM
-253 NSMFERPPLNRRPI
+253 SAMFERPPLNRRPI

-272 QVRDPDRTV
+272 QVKDPEKTV

-286 VKRIIEQRHGGVA
+286 LKQIIMQRHGGVQ

-314 QTQNIFNVVMGAIAS
+314 QTQRIFNVVMGAIAS

-351 REIGVRRCIGAK
+351 REIGIRRCIGAT

-394 QAISHFAGWRTVVA
+394 QAISHYAGWKTVVA

-432 RASLIEPMEALRGE
+432 RAASIEPMEALRGE

>member
-1 MTHNRPWRIN
+1 MRLVPAT
-11 LAPFTA
+11 FVA
-17 PVKTGFRELWSH
+17 PVRTGFRELWSH

-61 LRQIQQLGID
+61 LHSIQQLGID
-71 TLQVRRVALVGEM
+71 VLQVRRVALAGDLQE
-84 QNEAAKK
+84 QAAKK
-91 SPYGLSYGDALV
+91 SPYGLTYGDALA
-103 LGELCDF
+103 LAELCDF
-110 AQRVVPSCRIFGA
+110 ATRVVPSCRIFGE
-123 VSAGGKTV
+123 VSAGGTSV
-131 DARVF
+131 EARVF
-136 GTAPG
+136 GTSQD
-141 YLETSHLDVREGRFI
+141 YVRTSHLGVAEGRFL
-156 DDEDVA
+156 DDEDVS
-162 RRAHVCVLGAEVKR
+162 RRLHVCVLGAEVKR
-176 DAFAFE
+176 EAFAFE
-182 SPVGK
+182 NPVGR
-187 FVKIGMSN
+187 FIKIGLSS
-195 FRVIGVMK
+195 FRVIGVMR
-203 ERVLETADTTF
+203 ERVIETSEETF
-214 TLRDLN
+214 ALRDLN

-246 EAVMGLV
+246 EAVMGLM
-253 NSMFERPPLNRRPI
+253 SAMFERPPLNRRPI

-272 QVRDPDRTV
+272 QVRDPDKTV

-286 VKRIIEQRHGGVA
+286 VKQIVGRRHGEVP

-314 QTQNIFNVVMGAIAS
+314 QTQRIFNVVMGAIAS

-351 REIGVRRCIGAK
+351 REIGIRRCIGAK
-363 RGDIVRQFLVECL
+363 RGDVVRQFLVECL

-383 LIGVGGGIGAA
+383 LIGVGGGVAAA
-394 QAISHFAGWRTVVA
+394 QAISQFAGWKTVVA
-408 GAAVALSLG
+408 GTAVVLSVV

-432 RASLIEPMEALRGE
+432 RAASIEPMEALRAE